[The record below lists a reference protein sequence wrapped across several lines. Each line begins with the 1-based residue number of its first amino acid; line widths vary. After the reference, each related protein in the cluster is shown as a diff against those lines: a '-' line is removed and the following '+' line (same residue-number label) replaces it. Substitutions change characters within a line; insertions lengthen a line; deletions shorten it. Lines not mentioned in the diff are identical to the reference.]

1 MPNAFSK
8 PPKIYPRQEHQEH
21 IIIFP
26 SIWLAMLRY
35 PNFGVAKPYSTSQDV
50 RYTSHFGRFISA
62 LDPIISLVWLASTVE
77 YA

>member
-1 MPNAFSK
+1 
-8 PPKIYPRQEHQEH
+8 
-21 IIIFP
+21 
-26 SIWLAMLRY
+26 MLRY